1 MVVVTSSHLNTPISF
16 SALNSR
22 TEVVVLSP
30 IGHVILFAY
39 VEIAV
44 KLSLRLLACIVVR
57 IMHLLHIIKEI
68 QHARNGGIL
77 MIKSTSV
84 KCGVHSF
91 PMISSARSLPSA
103 NVGNENYNFFH
114 NCFYV
119 C

>member
-1 MVVVTSSHLNTPISF
+1 MVVVTSSHLNTPNSF
-16 SALNSR
+16 RTLNGG
-22 TEVVVLSP
+22 TEAVALSP
-30 IGHVILFAY
+30 IGHVILLAY

-44 KLSLRLLACIVVR
+44 ELPLRLLACIVVR
-57 IMHLLHIIKEI
+57 IMHLLHVIKEI

-114 NCFYV
+114 IHSYV